1 MNRPGAGS
9 RAVGSLE
16 RSAKPDRHAL
26 QSPSASSAR
35 RSWVSRHRKASFGEH
50 RSETRIMAFDGS
62 RAEFY
67 RDQACRLRAL
77 AKACK
82 LSDIKE
88 QLEHVAEEYETL
100 AHQVEAGILPL

>member
-1 MNRPGAGS
+1 
-9 RAVGSLE
+9 
-16 RSAKPDRHAL
+16 
-26 QSPSASSAR
+26 
-35 RSWVSRHRKASFGEH
+35 
-50 RSETRIMAFDGS
+50 MAFDGS

-77 AKACK
+77 AKACT
-82 LSDIKE
+82 LPDIKE